1 MAVVSVYNDTDV
13 EQKESKHA
21 SRQSSIDLNQT
32 HDLCQINV
40 GGTLIKLTQ
49 ENQNQ
54 IIERKSPTGHHHQN
68 QTQREKVV
76 NGQCEVFLLC
86 LNW

>member
-40 GGTLIKLTQ
+40 GGTLIKLSLET
-49 ENQNQ
+49 N
-54 IIERKSPTGHHHQN
+54 IKS
-68 QTQREKVV
+68 
-76 NGQCEVFLLC
+76 
-86 LNW
+86 